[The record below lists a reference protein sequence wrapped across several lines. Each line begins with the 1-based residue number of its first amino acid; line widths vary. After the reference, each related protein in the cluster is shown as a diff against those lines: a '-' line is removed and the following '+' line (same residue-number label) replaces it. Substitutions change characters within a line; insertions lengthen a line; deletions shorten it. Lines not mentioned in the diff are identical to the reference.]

1 MTDFDALR
9 DELSRKTTKELRQL
23 ARDEGITLG
32 YDAARK
38 DTMVSAIVSQLRHR
52 EMEDVR

>member
-1 MTDFDALR
+1 MTDFDELR
-9 DELSRKTTKELRQL
+9 EELYRKTTKELRQL

-38 DTMVSAIVSQLRHR
+38 DTMVSAIVSWLRHR
-52 EMEDVR
+52 EMELP